1 MTENNTETTQQES
14 PSIISAIE
22 QETDQN
28 NESRTDNVGG
38 GESGEEERIFDGSTH
53 SYLIYFNPCEKGR
66 GCKNMNDFILGA
78 ITMLIQFVLYSIMI
92 KEGFEQING
101 GKIPVITNWDNCL
114 DVDTNAASW
123 SGWGGGSLDD
133 AGSLECQTG
142 EPNANT
148 IMGGFTLSCILFVY
162 FIAYDILACI
172 KIWFKVP
179 GKWAKFMGCIVFF
192 EAGFAFYT
200 GVVFAFIAVGNGS
213 SYDAIVNCIGV
224 LFVHDLDE
232 KMYEACE
239 LIKTDEMTGKLS
251 KKFCCCCQNC
261 MKCACIICVMI
272 SSILVGFMCIG
283 IIASQINYD
292 SDTAADSWSS
302 SP

>member
-1 MTENNTETTQQES
+1 MSNDNENETAEIPQDTIVS
-14 PSIISAIE
+14 SIKLE
-22 QETDQN
+22 M
-28 NESRTDNVGG
+28 DNKGKDKG
-38 GESGEEERIFDGSTH
+38 TGSGENGGEEERVFDGSTH
-53 SYLIYFNPCEKGR
+53 SYLIYFNPCESGGFSR
-66 GCKNMNDFILGA
+66 NMNDFILGA
-78 ITMLIQFVLYSIMI
+78 LTMVIQFVLYSIVI
-92 KEGFEQING
+92 KEGFDQIQG
-101 GKIPVITNWDNCL
+101 GKIPVITDWSNC
-114 DVDTNAASW
+114 DAIDYDSTGW
-123 SGWGGGSLDD
+123 SGWGGGSLSDT
-133 AGSLECQTG
+133 GSLECQTG
-142 EPNANT
+142 EPTTNT

-179 GKWAKFMGCIVFF
+179 GAWAKFMGCVVFF
-192 EAGFAFYT
+192 EALFAFYT
-200 GVVFAFIAVGNGS
+200 GVIFAFIAVGNGS

-251 KKFCCCCQNC
+251 KKFCCCCQKC

-272 SSILVGFMCIG
+272 TSIIVGFMCVG
-283 IIASQINYD
+283 IIASQISYD
-292 SDTAADSWSS
+292 SDSDTS